1 MNLADELA
9 KTTKELI
16 EINDKYNE
24 LFDRLFQE
32 LNKYFS
38 FIDMRKLNLKDKT
51 ITYENYDKQLNTFK
65 VALFFYSKY
74 KLPTKSFCTIEIKS
88 DFNNSFLKKI
98 IAQFCIANKFNFKD
112 LS

>member
-1 MNLADELA
+1 MELTDELA
-9 KTTKELI
+9 EITKKI
-16 EINDKYNE
+16 TEINDKYNE
-24 LFDRLFQE
+24 LFEKLFKE
-32 LNKYFS
+32 LNKYLS

-51 ITYENYDKQLNTFK
+51 ITYKNYDNQVNTFK

-98 IAQFCIANKFNFKD
+98 IAQFCIDNKFTFKD